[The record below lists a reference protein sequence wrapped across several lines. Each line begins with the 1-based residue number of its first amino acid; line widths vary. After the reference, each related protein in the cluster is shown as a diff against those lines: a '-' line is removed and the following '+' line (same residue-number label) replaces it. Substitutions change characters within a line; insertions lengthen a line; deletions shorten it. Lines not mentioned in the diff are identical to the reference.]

1 MFTPVLIM
9 GLCILAPILGA
20 LLVLPNI
27 RMLQKAVIL
36 VSTVAVTAG
45 SILAYIGGPMQYEPD
60 LGPLLNAHFLVA
72 VLDFL
77 LLFLILYI
85 GFKRK
90 NHLITVLTALQ
101 VVFLAVV
108 EFMPGPAA
116 HGNALFADQF
126 SLMMLLI
133 VSVIG
138 SLICLYAVE
147 YMRRHEQH
155 LGLEKSAQGRFF
167 FYMLLFLGVM
177 NGLVLSNNLLW
188 LYFFWEVTTFCSF
201 ALIGHDKTDEA
212 RANSEKALWMNLLG
226 GLAFVLGLLF
236 IRANDIPLELMT
248 LVREPQGAVLLLPL
262 ALFCL
267 AGFTKSAQVPFQNW
281 LTGAM
286 VAPTPVSALLHSSTM
301 VNAGVYF
308 ILRLAPAFQDTL
320 FGSYVALFGAFT
332 FIATS
337 TLALSQTNGKK
348 ILAYS
353 TIGNL
358 GMIIA
363 CAGIDTPAAMSAGIL
378 LILFHALSKG
388 LLFMCVGSIEQ
399 KIGSRNIED
408 MRGLF
413 SIMPK
418 TTIITVIGMITM
430 FLPPFGVLL
439 SKWMAIEACSKQPL
453 VVVMLA
459 LGSAFTVVFWAR
471 WAGLLL
477 SSTFGEEERK
487 KEMLS
492 GFVSFPLTVLAA
504 LSVIMSFL
512 VIGVYTQMVQPIVR
526 TYYSEGIYLTGSG
539 GLFNEIGAFAI
550 YPVFFILV
558 AGLIY
563 AIRAAS
569 RIRERSYSAPYMS
582 GIQLKEGEKFG
593 FNGPLGGFV
602 PFAAGNYYL
611 RDYIGEER
619 IGTGINIVGIGII
632 IILMAGVF

>member
-1 MFTPVLIM
+1 MFTPEQIM
-9 GLCILAPILGA
+9 GLCILAPIAGSV
-20 LLVLPNI
+20 LVLPNI
-27 RMLQKAVIL
+27 RILQKTIVVISAVL
-36 VSTVAVTAG
+36 LTCGAF
-45 SILAYIGGPMQYEPD
+45 LAYIGGPVTSDPD
-60 LGPLLNAHFLVA
+60 FGVLPDPHLIVA
-72 VLDFL
+72 FLDFI

-85 GFKRK
+85 GIKRR
-90 NHLITVLTALQ
+90 NILISVLTVLQ
-101 VVFLAVV
+101 IVVLAVV
-108 EFMPGPAA
+108 ESIPGAP
-116 HGNALFADQF
+116 GQGTALFADQF
-126 SLMMLLI
+126 SLMMVLI
-133 VSVIG
+133 VSVVG
-138 SLICLYAVE
+138 SLISLYAVE
-147 YMRRHEQH
+147 YMRKHEKH
-155 LGLEKSAQGRFF
+155 LGLEKSRQGRFF
-167 FYMLLFLGVM
+167 FYVLLFLGVM
-177 NGLVLSNNLLW
+177 NGLVLSNDLLW
-188 LYFFWEVTTFCSF
+188 FYFFWEVTTFCSF
-201 ALIGHDKTDEA
+201 ALIGHDDTDEA

-226 GLAFVLGLLF
+226 GLAFVLGLLV
-236 IRANDIPLELMT
+236 IRIKGMPLELMS
-248 LVREPQGAVLLLPL
+248 LVKDPQGSALLLPM

-267 AGFTKSAQVPFQNW
+267 AGFTKSAQVPFQSW

-308 ILRLAPAFQDTL
+308 ILRLAPAFQNTL
-320 FGSYVALFGAFT
+320 FGSYIALFGAFT

-388 LLFMCVGSIEQ
+388 LLFMCVGTIEQ
-399 KIGSRNIED
+399 RIGSRNIED

-439 SKWMAIEACSKQPL
+439 SKWMVIEASSKQPL

-477 SSTFGEEERK
+477 SSTFGEEEK
-487 KEMLS
+487 KAEVHS
-492 GFVSFPLTVLAA
+492 RFVTLPLTVLTT
-504 LSVIMSFL
+504 LSIVMSFL
-512 VIGVYTQMVQPIVR
+512 VTGVYTQMVLPIVNL
-526 TYYSEGIYLTGSG
+526 YYSKGIYLTGSG

-569 RIRERSYSAPYMS
+569 SIRKQAYSDPYMS
-582 GIQLKEGEKFG
+582 GIQLKQDDKYG
-593 FNGPLGGFV
+593 FDGPLVGFV
-602 PFAAGNYYL
+602 PFKTGNYYL
-611 RDYIGEER
+611 RNYIGEEK
-619 IGTGINIVGIGII
+619 IGTGVNIVAIGII
-632 IILMAGVF
+632 IIIMAGVL

>member
-1 MFTPVLIM
+1 M
-9 GLCILAPILGA
+9 
-20 LLVLPNI
+20 LPNI
-27 RMLQKAVIL
+27 RILQKAVVMASAVL
-36 VSTVAVTAG
+36 VTTG
-45 SILAYIGGPMQYEPD
+45 SVLAYLAGPMQYDPD
-60 LGPLLNAHFLVA
+60 LGPFLNSHLLVA

-77 LLFLILYI
+77 LLFVILYI
-85 GFKRK
+85 GVRRR
-90 NHLITVLTALQ
+90 NHLITVLTGLQ
-101 VVFLAVV
+101 IVFLAVV
-108 EFMPGPAA
+108 ELMPGPSM
-116 HGNALFADQF
+116 HSQPLFADEF
-126 SLMMLLI
+126 SLMMLLV
-133 VSVIG
+133 VSVVG

-147 YMRRHEQH
+147 YMRRHEEH
-155 LGLEKSAQGRFF
+155 LGLERSAQGRFF
-167 FYMLLFLGVM
+167 FFMLLFLGVM

-201 ALIGHDKTDEA
+201 VLIGHDGTTEA
-212 RANSEKALWMNLLG
+212 RQNSEKALWMNLLG
-226 GLAFVLGLLF
+226 GLALVLGLV
-236 IRANDIPLELMT
+236 IVRANDLPLELMA
-248 LVREPQGAVLLLPL
+248 LVNEPRAGVLLLPM

-320 FGSYVALFGAFT
+320 FASYVALFGAFT

-358 GMIIA
+358 GMVIA

-418 TTIITVIGMITM
+418 TTIVTVIGMITM

-477 SSTFGEEERK
+477 SSTFSEEEMK
-487 KEMLS
+487 KEVQS
-492 GFVSFPLTVLAA
+492 WFVSIPLTALAA
-504 LSVIMSFL
+504 LSVVTSLL
-512 VIGVYTQMVQPIVR
+512 VVGVYTRMVQPVVQK
-526 TYYSEGIYLTGSG
+526 YYSEGIYLTGSG

-582 GIQLKEGEKFG
+582 GIQLREGEQFG
-593 FNGPLGGFV
+593 FNGPLGIFV
-602 PFAAGNYYL
+602 PFKSGNYYL

-619 IGTGINIVGIGII
+619 ILTGINIVGIGII

>member
-1 MFTPVLIM
+1 MFTPAQIM
-9 GLCILAPILGA
+9 GLCILAPVLGA

-27 RMLQKAVIL
+27 RILQKAVVMASAVL
-36 VSTVAVTAG
+36 VTTG
-45 SILAYIGGPMQYEPD
+45 SVLAYLAGPMQYDPD
-60 LGPLLNAHFLVA
+60 LGPFLNSHLLVA

-77 LLFLILYI
+77 LLFVILYI
-85 GFKRK
+85 GVRRR
-90 NHLITVLTALQ
+90 NHLITVLTGLQ
-101 VVFLAVV
+101 IVFLAVV
-108 EFMPGPAA
+108 ELMPGPSM
-116 HGNALFADQF
+116 HSQPLFADEF
-126 SLMMLLI
+126 SLMMLLV
-133 VSVIG
+133 VSVVG

-147 YMRRHEQH
+147 YMRRHEEH
-155 LGLEKSAQGRFF
+155 LGLERSAQGRFF
-167 FYMLLFLGVM
+167 FFMLLFLGVM

-201 ALIGHDKTDEA
+201 VLIGHDGTTEA
-212 RANSEKALWMNLLG
+212 RQNSEKALWMNLLG
-226 GLAFVLGLLF
+226 GLALVLGLV
-236 IRANDIPLELMT
+236 IVRANDLPLELMA
-248 LVREPQGAVLLLPL
+248 LVNEPRAGVLLLPM

-320 FGSYVALFGAFT
+320 FASYVALFGAFT

-358 GMIIA
+358 GMVIA

-418 TTIITVIGMITM
+418 TTIVTVIGMITM

-477 SSTFGEEERK
+477 SSTFSEEEMK
-487 KEMLS
+487 KEVQS
-492 GFVSFPLTVLAA
+492 WFVSIPLTALAA
-504 LSVIMSFL
+504 LSVVTSLL
-512 VIGVYTQMVQPIVR
+512 VVGVYTRMVQPVVQK
-526 TYYSEGIYLTGSG
+526 YYSEGIYLTGSG

-582 GIQLKEGEKFG
+582 GIQLREGEQFG
-593 FNGPLGGFV
+593 FNGPLGIFV
-602 PFAAGNYYL
+602 PFKSGNYYL

-619 IGTGINIVGIGII
+619 ILTGINIVGIGII